1 MELGQLGDHRYVTVV
16 LSLGNRLTHWFSA
29 FFSLSVTSLSYLS
42 TCFWHNFLAFVLH
55 LITPFRLSAGVI
67 ETDVFLVT
75 VLCLPFI
82 SQNIRAFFLM
92 DVSDVISDLAS
103 VLP

>member
-1 MELGQLGDHRYVTVV
+1 M
-16 LSLGNRLTHWFSA
+16 
-29 FFSLSVTSLSYLS
+29 
-42 TCFWHNFLAFVLH
+42 LH

-92 DVSDVISDLAS
+92 GVSDVISDLAS